1 MLQNLKTLIKKQEDL
16 ITNQTLIIDNQEKQ
30 IKIYDQLTKLQE
42 TQINKLQET
51 VKKLEILNQLERN
64 YRISSD
70 KKEGNDKK

>member
-16 ITNQTLIIDNQEKQ
+16 ITNQTLIIDNQERQ
-30 IKIYDQLTKLQE
+30 IKIYDELTKLQE

-70 KKEGNDKK
+70 KKEGNDTK